1 MPQQAFKTLYHYT
14 YSLQYH
20 LVVVTKYRKKCLTGA
35 MLAELREICER
46 QLQLKEGPL
55 LEFNGEADH
64 LHLLLELPPK
74 VALSMAVNS
83 LKTVTARLMRRDH
96 AAYLKKFYWK
106 PALWSRSYFVA
117 SCGGAPLA
125 VIKQYVQ
132 QQSAPH

>member
-1 MPQQAFKTLYHYT
+1 MQNKAFKTLYHCT

-20 LVVVTKYRKKCLTGA
+20 LVIVTKYRKRCLTAA
-35 MLAELREICER
+35 MLAELKDICAR
-46 QLQLKEGPL
+46 QLELKEGCL

-64 LHLLLELPPK
+64 LHLLIELPPK

-96 AAYLKKFYWK
+96 AAHLKKFFWK
-106 PALWSRSYFVA
+106 PILWSRSYFVA

-125 VIKQYVQ
+125 VVKQYIQ
-132 QQSAPH
+132 QQAAPH